1 MEQQKVDMFMMSNG
15 KFFAQ
20 EKVGMIRE
28 KLLTMD
34 ESKWGT
40 ISTIQYK
47 DPTTALILSILLG
60 YLGIDRFYTGQIG
73 LGVVKLLTGGACG
86 IWWLIDIFL
95 ISGAAK
101 ETNFG
106 KLSVF
111 LH

>member
-15 KFFAQ
+15 KFFGQ

-28 KLLTMD
+28 KLLSMD
-34 ESKWGT
+34 ESKWGVV
-40 ISTIQYK
+40 SSVQYK

-60 YLGIDRFYTGQIG
+60 GLGIDRFYTGQIG
-73 LGVVKLLTGGACG
+73 IGVVKLLTAGGCG
-86 IWWLIDIFL
+86 IWWLIDLFL
-95 ISGAAK
+95 ISSAAK
-101 ETNFG
+101 DANFG